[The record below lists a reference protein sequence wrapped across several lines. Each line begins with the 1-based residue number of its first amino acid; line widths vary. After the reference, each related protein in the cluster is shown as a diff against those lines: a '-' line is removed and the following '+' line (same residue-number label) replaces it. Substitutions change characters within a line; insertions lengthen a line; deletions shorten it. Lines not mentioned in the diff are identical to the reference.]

1 MGRKEGDIQTFYNYE
16 IELDDN
22 KYLFRT
28 IKEIVDVIDISQ
40 GTISRILKNPEYVIK
55 KYRNRHFKLLKVRK
69 PVYNLEKKVMIR
81 RQLIDYS

>member
-1 MGRKEGDIQTFYNYE
+1 MPRNNGDIQTFYNYE

-28 IKEIVDVIDISQ
+28 IKEMESVIDISQ

-55 KYRNRHFKLLKVRK
+55 KYRNRHFKLSKVRK

>member
-28 IKEIVDVIDISQ
+28 IKEMVDVIDISQ
-40 GTISRILKNPEYVIK
+40 GNDK
-55 KYRNRHFKLLKVRK
+55 KTTN
-69 PVYNLEKKVMIR
+69 
-81 RQLIDYS
+81 

>member
-1 MGRKEGDIQTFYNYE
+1 MPRNNGDIQTFYNYE

-28 IKEIVDVIDISQ
+28 IKEIVSVIDISQ
-40 GTISRILKNPEYVIK
+40 GTISRLLKNPDYIIK
-55 KYRNRHFKLLKVRK
+55 KYINRNFKLLKIRK